1 MCVWSPAVY
10 IDPCSL
16 YTPLQC
22 MVSCCLYMYCPAVCG
37 LHAGSVWSQPVQ
49 EHALSSPDPQ
59 LNGRMSVEI
68 YQFVFILALCTILH
82 KCTSIRGLC
91 VCEAHLSICVD
102 SVAPRAAAPGAVGKA
117 GSRELPAHYRSLPAH
132 LFVSSFQPNVLFC
145 HSISPLKCS

>member
-16 YTPLQC
+16 YTSLQC
-22 MVSCCLYMYCPAVCG
+22 MVSCCLYIYFPAVCG
-37 LHAGSVWSQPVQ
+37 LHAGSVWSQQPLQ
-49 EHALSSPDPQ
+49 EHALSSPDPEPAAEF
-59 LNGRMSVEI
+59 NVEI
-68 YQFVFILALCTILH
+68 YQFVFHSSHSAHSHIC
-82 KCTSIRGLC
+82 LC

-132 LFVSSFQPNVLFC
+132 LFVSSFQPNVPFR